1 MSKLILSLS
10 LILSLGFTSTSVAD
24 GQLSEH
30 LHDIDYSG
38 LSDANICSW
47 FQVVPVPE
55 DYINEAKKRG
65 LTCGSIK
72 YSSNNKSTKNINIPE
87 NAYVTSSSVDGWK
100 CLNGFNKGGDICFPK
115 NATKKNGVYQCNS
128 NFTMQGNI
136 CIRKKDLPKNA
147 YAASWTTE
155 GFICNPGYTSNSK
168 SCIKNIGI
176 PDNASMS
183 IYDPGWKCNMHY
195 YSYPSWKPKKCLPL
209 PENSYSVANNGWFNC
224 ISGYEVY
231 GDSCRREVSVP
242 KNAFK
247 SSNSQ
252 GWSCSYTYYYQ
263 QNEKCLKL
271 PSYARANKDKNG
283 YYCISGY
290 KKSNNSCV
298 TNKITI
304 PPNAYASS
312 NSQGWK
318 CNYSSYQN
326 NGACL
331 KLPANALASNG
342 GGYYCKAGYRKS
354 SLQNACVLKVNV
366 PANAY
371 ASGSGWKCNSGFKQ
385 SGNSCIEIPDDTIY
399 RAGSGTGFATTYD
412 GHILTNHHV
421 IDGCSQV
428 TVHNKGKSYITTVI
442 TQDPKNDLAI
452 LISDY
457 KPSKVY
463 TLSTEVY
470 LSDDIYAAG
479 FPFGKRIS
487 SSIIVNRG
495 IVSALM
501 GPGDDISKFQID
513 ADINSGNSGG
523 PIVNKKGN
531 AIGIAVSKLNREKAL
546 EELGSVPEGF
556 NFAVNSMMAIGLFRS
571 QGIDLPVKTDKE
583 LSVKDRNDLFNQG
596 TFYLACGMT
605 TAQYEKMAKTEKVM
619 FTREVFFS
627 DFQGN

>member
-1 MSKLILSLS
+1 MNYNEFMSKLILSLS

-38 LSDANICSW
+38 LSDASVCSW
-47 FQVVPVPE
+47 FDVAPVPE
-55 DYINEAKKRG
+55 DFINEAKKRG
-65 LTCGSIK
+65 LTCGGVK
-72 YSSNNKSTKNINIPE
+72 YYSSNKSTKNTNIPE
-87 NAYVTSSSVDGWK
+87 NAYVSSSGVDGWRCLYGFNRGGDLCFPKKNISSNASGSTCGLNFYQNKAKTGCLPVPIHSTSSSSSNYFKCNTGYKLVGSRCLTSVTKCKTGSYAFATSCLRLPANGIAYSSGDGYYCESGYRK
-100 CLNGFNKGGDICFPK
+100 SSSQNR
-115 NATKKNGVYQCNS
+115 
-128 NFTMQGNI
+128 
-136 CIRKKDLPKNA
+136 CIRKIFIPSNA
-147 YAASWTTE
+147 YAAS
-155 GFICNPGYTSNSK
+155 NSK
-168 SCIKNIGI
+168 
-176 PDNASMS
+176 
-183 IYDPGWKCNMHY
+183 
-195 YSYPSWKPKKCLPL
+195 
-209 PENSYSVANNGWFNC
+209 
-224 ISGYEVY
+224 
-231 GDSCRREVSVP
+231 
-242 KNAFK
+242 
-247 SSNSQ
+247 
-252 GWSCSYTYYYQ
+252 GWSCYQ
-263 QNEKCLKL
+263 
-271 PSYARANKDKNG
+271 G
-283 YYCISGY
+283 YRELGS
-290 KKSNNSCV
+290 SCV
-298 TNKITI
+298 KSIFV
-304 PPNAYASS
+304 PPNATQDSYGNTWNC
-312 NSQGWK
+312 NSG
-318 CNYSSYQN
+318 YFRLN
-326 NGACL
+326 NLC
-331 KLPANALASNG
+331 KRFPANSYALGTTFGCKANYYVSEIKSIPQCLRLPPNAIAYKAER
-342 GGYYCKAGYRKS
+342 GGYYCKSAYRKIT
-354 SLQNACVLKVNV
+354 NACVLKNV

>member
-1 MSKLILSLS
+1 MVFKYRMNYNEFMSKLILALT
-10 LILSLGFTSTSVAD
+10 LILSLGFTTTSVAD

-38 LSDANICSW
+38 LSDASVCSW

-55 DYINEAKKRG
+55 DFINEAKKRG
-65 LTCGSIK
+65 LTCGGVK
-72 YSSNNKSTKNINIPE
+72 YSSNNEVIKPSNKQESNKSSKI
-87 NAYVTSSSVDGWK
+87 
-100 CLNGFNKGGDICFPK
+100 PK
-115 NATKKNGVYQCNS
+115 NAHKSSAYPLGWSCDVGYTQLYVSGSTGGMCSKVK
-128 NFTMQGNI
+128 I
-136 CIRKKDLPKNA
+136 PKNA
-147 YAASWTTE
+147 YASTSAS
-155 GFICNPGYTSNSK
+155 N
-168 SCIKNIGI
+168 
-176 PDNASMS
+176 
-183 IYDPGWKCNMHY
+183 GWKCNT
-195 YSYPSWKPKKCLPL
+195 
-209 PENSYSVANNGWFNC
+209 GF
-224 ISGYEVY
+224 IS
-231 GDSCRREVSVP
+231 
-242 KNAFK
+242 
-247 SSNSQ
+247 
-252 GWSCSYTYYYQ
+252 
-263 QNEKCLKL
+263 
-271 PSYARANKDKNG
+271 RANKCWKKNL
-283 YYCISGY
+283 
-290 KKSNNSCV
+290 
-298 TNKITI
+298 KI
-304 PPNAYASS
+304 PNNAYASAMTNEGWKCFSPYKKVGSRCVKPIFVPSNASENASGTGWACNKGYYIRFNRCTSLPS
-312 NSQGWK
+312 NSYASGASFACNDGYSKVGILCRLKMPSNSYASGSGWK
-318 CNYSSYQN
+318 CNPGFEK
-326 NGACL
+326 NGNSCIEI
-331 KLPANALASNG
+331 PSN
-342 GGYYCKAGYRKS
+342 S
-354 SLQNACVLKVNV
+354 
-366 PANAY
+366 Y
-371 ASGSGWKCNSGFKQ
+371 ASGSGWKCNSGYERKE
-385 SGNSCIEIPDDTIY
+385 NSCIEIPDDTIY

-421 IDGCSQV
+421 IDGCTQV

-457 KPSKVY
+457 KPSKIY

-487 SSIIVNRG
+487 SSITVNRG
-495 IVSALM
+495 IISALM

-523 PIVNKKGN
+523 PIVDKQGN

-571 QGIDLPVKTDKE
+571 QGIDLPVQNNSE

-605 TAQYEKMAKTEKVM
+605 TAQYEKMAKTDKVM

>member
-1 MSKLILSLS
+1 MNYNEFMSKLILALT
-10 LILSLGFTSTSVAD
+10 LILSLGFTTTSVAD

-38 LSDANICSW
+38 LSDASVCSW

-55 DYINEAKKRG
+55 DFINEAKKRG
-65 LTCGSIK
+65 LTCGGGK
-72 YSSNNKSTKNINIPE
+72 YYSNNKSTKNVNIPK
-87 NAYVTSSSVDGWK
+87 NAYVSSSGIDGWR
-100 CLNGFNKGGDICFPK
+100 CLSGFNRAGDLCFPK
-115 NATKKNGVYQCNS
+115 NAIKNIPDDAYASGSSWICKS
-128 NFTMQGNI
+128 NFYRNKAKTACLPVPMHSTSSSSSNYFKCNTGYKLLGSNCI
-136 CIRKKDLPKNA
+136 TSVTKCKTGSYAFATSCLRLPSNALAYGSGDGFYCKTGYRKSSSANSCIRKTLIPSNA
-147 YAASWTTE
+147 YAAS
-155 GFICNPGYTSNSK
+155 NSK
-168 SCIKNIGI
+168 
-176 PDNASMS
+176 
-183 IYDPGWKCNMHY
+183 
-195 YSYPSWKPKKCLPL
+195 
-209 PENSYSVANNGWFNC
+209 
-224 ISGYEVY
+224 
-231 GDSCRREVSVP
+231 
-242 KNAFK
+242 
-247 SSNSQ
+247 
-252 GWSCSYTYYYQ
+252 GWSCYQGYRQLGSSCVKSIFVPPNATQDSYGNTWNCNSGYFRF
-263 QNEKCLKL
+263 NNLCKRF
-271 PSYARANKDKNG
+271 PANSYALGSTFGCKANYYVSEIKSIPQCMRLPPNAIAYEAARGG
-283 YYCISGY
+283 YFCAPGFL
-290 KKSNNSCV
+290 KTTNNCAGP
-298 TNKITI
+298 I
-304 PPNAYASS
+304 PSNAYASD
-312 NSQGWK
+312 
-318 CNYSSYQN
+318 
-326 NGACL
+326 
-331 KLPANALASNG
+331 
-342 GGYYCKAGYRKS
+342 
-354 SLQNACVLKVNV
+354 
-366 PANAY
+366 
-371 ASGSGWKCNSGFKQ
+371 SGWKCNPGFEKN
-385 SGNSCIEIPDDTIY
+385 GNSCIEIPDDTIY

-421 IDGCSQV
+421 IDGCTQV

-457 KPSKVY
+457 KPSKIY

-487 SSIIVNRG
+487 SSITVNRG
-495 IVSALM
+495 IISALM

-523 PIVNKKGN
+523 PIVDKQGN

-571 QGIDLPVKTDKE
+571 QGIDLQEQNNSE

-605 TAQYEKMAKTEKVM
+605 TAQYEKMAKTDKVM

>member
-1 MSKLILSLS
+1 MSKLILALT
-10 LILSLGFTSTSVAD
+10 LILSLGFTTTSVAD

-38 LSDANICSW
+38 QSDANICSW

-87 NAYVTSSSVDGWK
+87 NAYVTNSSVDGWK

-115 NATKKNGVYQCNS
+115 NASKKNGVYQCNS
-128 NFTMQGNI
+128 NYTMQGNI
-136 CIRKKDLPKNA
+136 CIRKALPKNA

-176 PDNASMS
+176 PDNASIS
-183 IYDPGWKCNMHY
+183 FYDPGWKCNVHY
-195 YSYPSWKPKKCLPL
+195 YSYPSLKPTKCLPL
-209 PENSYSVANNGWFNC
+209 PENSYSVANNKSFSC
-224 ISGYEVY
+224 ISGYEKY

-252 GWSCSYTYYYQ
+252 GWACVKGYYVFENGCLRFPSNSIADGMGGFNCKTGYRKSTSQ
-263 QNEKCLKL
+263 HNCLK
-271 PSYARANKDKNG
+271 
-283 YYCISGY
+283 
-290 KKSNNSCV
+290 
-298 TNKITI
+298 I
-304 PPNAYASS
+304 PIPLNAYASS

-318 CNYSSYQN
+318 CNYQSYQD

-331 KLPANALASNG
+331 KLPNNASASNG
-342 GGYYCKAGYRKS
+342 GGYYCKSGYRKS
-354 SLQNACVLKVNV
+354 TSQNACVLKVNV

-428 TVHNKGKSYITTVI
+428 TVHNKGKSYITTLI

-452 LISDY
+452 LISDH
-457 KPSKVY
+457 KPSKIY

-487 SSIIVNRG
+487 SSITVNRG

-523 PIVNKKGN
+523 PIVDKKGN

-571 QGIDLPVKTDKE
+571 QGIDLPVKTNNE

-627 DFQGN
+627 DFKGN

>member
-10 LILSLGFTSTSVAD
+10 LILSLGFASTSVAD

-38 LSDANICSW
+38 LSDASVCSW
-47 FQVVPVPE
+47 FDVAPVPE
-55 DYINEAKKRG
+55 DFINEAKKRG
-65 LTCGSIK
+65 LTCGGVK
-72 YSSNNKSTKNINIPE
+72 YYSSNKSTKKTNIPE
-87 NAYVTSSSVDGWK
+87 NAYVSSSGVDGWRCLYGFNRGGDLCFPKKNISSNASGSTCGLNFYQNKAKTGCLPVPIHSTSSSSSNYFKCNTGYKLVGSRCLTSVTKCKTGSYAFATSCLRLPANGIAYSSSDGYYCK
-100 CLNGFNKGGDICFPK
+100 SGYRKSSSQDRCY
-115 NATKKNGVYQCNS
+115 KKIS
-128 NFTMQGNI
+128 I
-136 CIRKKDLPKNA
+136 PSNA
-147 YAASWTTE
+147 YAAS
-155 GFICNPGYTSNSK
+155 NSK
-168 SCIKNIGI
+168 
-176 PDNASMS
+176 
-183 IYDPGWKCNMHY
+183 GWKCNNQ
-195 YSYPSWKPKKCLPL
+195 SYQK
-209 PENSYSVANNGWFNC
+209 NG
-224 ISGYEVY
+224 
-231 GDSCRREVSVP
+231 
-242 KNAFK
+242 A
-247 SSNSQ
+247 
-252 GWSCSYTYYYQ
+252 
-263 QNEKCLKL
+263 CLKL
-271 PSYARANKDKNG
+271 PSNALVYG
-283 YYCISGY
+283 YGDGYFCKSGY
-290 KKSNNSCV
+290 RKSTSQNACV
-298 TNKITI
+298 LKVNV
-304 PPNAYASS
+304 PANAYVTS
-312 NSQGWK
+312 NAQGWK
-318 CNYSSYQN
+318 CNFQSYQYD
-326 NGACL
+326 GACL
-331 KLPANALASNG
+331 KLPANASAYNG
-342 GGYYCKAGYRKS
+342 VGYYCKSGYRKS
-354 SLQNACVLKVNV
+354 TSQNACVLKVNV

>member
-1 MSKLILSLS
+1 MKKLLLFVFSLFIS
-10 LILSLGFTSTSVAD
+10 IEAVAKLPPYIDKNTFTSICKNVSCPKDFNSKYISTYFHKGFHKALALSTSKS
-24 GQLSEH
+24 GSRYS
-30 LHDIDYSG
+30 IDYF
-38 LSDANICSW
+38 SW
-47 FQVVPVPE
+47 SWQYPSSIEAKSAALNNCKKSARNCEIFLVNNQ
-55 DYINEAKKRG
+55 YANEALYNK
-65 LTCGSIK
+65 L
-72 YSSNNKSTKNINIPE
+72 NKSI
-87 NAYVTSSSVDGWK
+87 
-100 CLNGFNKGGDICFPK
+100 
-115 NATKKNGVYQCNS
+115 
-128 NFTMQGNI
+128 
-136 CIRKKDLPKNA
+136 
-147 YAASWTTE
+147 
-155 GFICNPGYTSNSK
+155 
-168 SCIKNIGI
+168 
-176 PDNASMS
+176 
-183 IYDPGWKCNMHY
+183 
-195 YSYPSWKPKKCLPL
+195 
-209 PENSYSVANNGWFNC
+209 
-224 ISGYEVY
+224 
-231 GDSCRREVSVP
+231 
-242 KNAFK
+242 
-247 SSNSQ
+247 SSNS
-252 GWSCSYTYYYQ
+252 SSSI
-263 QNEKCLKL
+263 
-271 PSYARANKDKNG
+271 PS
-283 YYCISGY
+283 
-290 KKSNNSCV
+290 
-298 TNKITI
+298 
-304 PPNAYASS
+304 NAYKTS
-312 NSQGWK
+312 NAQGWK

-331 KLPANALASNG
+331 KLPANASASNG
-342 GGYYCKAGYRKS
+342 GGYYCNSGYRKS
-354 SLQNACVLKVNV
+354 TAQNACVLKVNV

-523 PIVNKKGN
+523 PIVDKKGN